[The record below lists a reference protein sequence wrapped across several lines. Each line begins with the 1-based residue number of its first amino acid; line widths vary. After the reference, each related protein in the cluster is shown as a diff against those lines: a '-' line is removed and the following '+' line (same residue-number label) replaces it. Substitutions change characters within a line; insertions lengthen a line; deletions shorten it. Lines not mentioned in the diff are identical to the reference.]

1 MNKLTLK
8 KVGWSLGAVGA
19 LAIAAAC
26 SSGGGGGGGGDGGIN
41 CGTGSTQCGD
51 TCTVIARDTQNCGA
65 CGKACAATELC
76 SAGTCVPAA
85 GGCTMGTT
93 KCGTECVDT
102 KTDDRNCG
110 MCGTKCGANKVCM
123 AGACADNCAMG
134 TTKCGNS
141 CVDQQTDRTN
151 CGGCG
156 TTCKDG
162 EICSAGKCAISC
174 QQGLTKCSAPVADGG
189 VADAAADASGDGGAQ
204 FTGDYCA
211 NLQTDNANCGQCGN
225 ACGFGK
231 KCIAGQCSSSI
242 PVADCNELNA
252 KPTVWG
258 KACTGFDLRARTKS
272 TLHFLGCVDSESCTF
287 YCTYDAQ
294 TQKLSFGTKGAN
306 ALRAQVDPGNA
317 AGDSFA
323 VGTYACATAQTPNS
337 VCNGFDSNNNGVAV
351 NGIQSLCN
359 ALGYKAGTVVRQA
372 TTNSCPQAHSLD
384 GTGTNWTS
392 DFVQD
397 SAWGAEYQCT
407 GFQ

>member
-1 MNKLTLK
+1 MNKLTWK
-8 KVGWSLGAVGA
+8 KIGWSLGAVGA
-19 LAIAAAC
+19 LAVAAAC
-26 SSGGGGGGGGDGGIN
+26 SSSSGGGDGGIN

-51 TCTVIARDTQNCGA
+51 TCTVVARDSQNCGA

-189 VADAAADASGDGGAQ
+189 VADAAADASSDGGSLS
-204 FTGDYCA
+204 GDYCA
-211 NLQTDNANCGQCGN
+211 NLQSDTANCGTCGKVCSAAETCVAGTCKLSPLCGN
-225 ACGFGK
+225 NVVDFGERCDGAAGVPAGGQITCNASNAVNACKWNFANVTQLYCNGS
-231 KCIAGQCSSSI
+231 CSWGGAQGCDQ
-242 PVADCNELNA
+242 ADADIFCKL
-252 KPTVWG
+252 K
-258 KACTGFDLRARTKS
+258 TGR
-272 TLHFLGCVDSESCTF
+272 
-287 YCTYDAQ
+287 
-294 TQKLSFGTKGAN
+294 AN
-306 ALRAQVDPGNA
+306 AV
-317 AGDSFA
+317 
-323 VGTYACATAQTPNS
+323 ATAFTTATALAQPGFSCPNLGT
-337 VCNGFDSNNNGVAV
+337 NLGVV
-351 NGIQSLCN
+351 WEYG
-359 ALGYKAGTVVRQA
+359 AGTVWYQGTSILANHGGGTVI
-372 TTNSCPQAHSLD
+372 NSVTC
-384 GTGTNWTS
+384 N
-392 DFVQD
+392 
-397 SAWGAEYQCT
+397 
-407 GFQ
+407 